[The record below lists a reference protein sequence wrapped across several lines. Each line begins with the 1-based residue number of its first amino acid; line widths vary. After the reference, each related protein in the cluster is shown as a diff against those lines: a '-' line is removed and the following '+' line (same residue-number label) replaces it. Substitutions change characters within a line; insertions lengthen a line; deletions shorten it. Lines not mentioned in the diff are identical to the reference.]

1 MALKTGHFYI
11 IRDNINY
18 KANKFIG
25 EILKECEDNTFL
37 LNIYIFPEDT
47 KDGRQE
53 HMSSNEV
60 FLTPSQILLKF
71 DKNWKTEVEVVSL
84 INYINRKYI
93 NKEKLKFPLY
103 FQRQTYSLEKNLFYP
118 TVLPLN
124 CFCNQIFN
132 PDYSFKLCDC
142 GKFYHT
148 SCIIQANPSICL
160 IKECKNNLNNYLN
173 EQEQIQKAKM
183 LSKNIEED
191 FFGLKLSKSNSS
203 DMNLLKKKKYRE
215 KNEEEIEKE
224 MENDNTKKK
233 SIKFNDEK
241 SKLDLNIP
249 KKEKAR
255 SIEIIGEKKSNEFK
269 INKEKGAD
277 IIYNILKEGLN
288 YIKINLNILE
298 KYKNCKNKEIYNL
311 IKSGEDLIASL
322 KLRNLSEKIV
332 DNLYILYCN
341 KPSSFYNYLQ
351 EFNKCKK
358 NSIDLIIKII
368 LEEYSPEEISQ
379 FKENDFLSDEQKKE
393 NEEKK
398 KNEIN
403 KMRFKSDENEVK
415 LIINKGRMLSE
426 KEIYNEDRNEDN
438 LFISNENSNVE
449 ILENNKIKEYN
460 EKIKEKKKQ
469 FPNMNID
476 EIKMLIDLKELNS
489 QYIDDKLN
497 KLIQDNFDI
506 EEQDYFFE
514 KRKIILEKEAKKI
527 LKKNKKNNENNN
539 NNNGNLETIE
549 KKIRDISFEIQFN
562 LNSLYEIK

>member
-1 MALKTGHFYI
+1 MTLKTGHFYI

-71 DKNWKTEVEVVSL
+71 DKNWKSEVEVVSL

-224 MENDNTKKK
+224 KENDNTKKK

-277 IIYNILKEGLN
+277 KIYNILKEGLN

-298 KYKNCKNKEIYNL
+298 KYKNCKN
-311 IKSGEDLIASL
+311 
-322 KLRNLSEKIV
+322 
-332 DNLYILYCN
+332 N
-341 KPSSFYNYLQ
+341 KPSSFSNYLQ

-358 NSIDLIIKII
+358 NSIDLIIIII

-549 KKIRDISFEIQFN
+549 KKIRDITFEIQFN